1 MKKLFISVLLCLL
14 GIVSMAQTKT
24 VSSIESFKFDA
35 REVTVVNNR
44 KRVKEYKVAAKLPDL
59 IRKEITFPEENKGE
73 VYIYKKDK
81 KIVYLPLFEQS
92 YEENLDNEENY
103 IIKVIKDLKEREQAD
118 PVFKEDFYAGRIK
131 EISYEN
137 GLKIKFDKLDRISGY
152 YFPVK
157 IRVYDVDALISEVVI
172 KNVQVNLPLGKEEF
186 EI

>member
-1 MKKLFISVLLCLL
+1 MKKIIVTMLLCMLSL
-14 GIVSMAQTKT
+14 VSMAQIKT
-24 VSSIESFKFDA
+24 VSNIESFKFDA
-35 REVTVVNNR
+35 REITIVNNK
-44 KRVKEYKVAAKLPDL
+44 KRIKEYKVAAKLPDL
-59 IRKEITFPEENKGE
+59 IRKEITFPKENQGE

-92 YEENLDNEENY
+92 YEEDLDNEENY
-103 IIKVIKDLKEREQAD
+103 IIKVIKDLKEKEEFD
-118 PVFKEDFYAGRIK
+118 PVFKEDFYAGRVS

-137 GLKIKFDKLDRISGY
+137 GLRIHFDKLDRISGY

-157 IRVYDVDALISEVVI
+157 ISVYDGKSLISEVVI

>member
-1 MKKLFISVLLCLL
+1 MKKI
-14 GIVSMAQTKT
+14 IVSMLLCVLSIVSVAQMKT

-35 REVTVVNNR
+35 REVTIVNNK
-44 KRVKEYKVAAKLPDL
+44 KRVKEYKVSAQLPDL
-59 IRKEITFPEENKGE
+59 IRKEITFPAENKGE
-73 VYIYKKDK
+73 VYLYKKDK

-92 YEENLDNEENY
+92 YEEDLDNEENY
-103 IIKVIKDLKEREQAD
+103 IIKVIKDLKEKEKAD

-137 GLKIKFDKLDRISGY
+137 GLRIQFDKLDRISGY

-157 IRVYDVDALISEVVI
+157 IRVYDGNSLISEVVI
-172 KNVQVNLPLGKEEF
+172 KNVQVNIPLGKEEF